1 LAETIT
7 PAAIIGEVQLTTSN
21 LDRAVAFYQDRLGFQ
36 VIEKDGGRAVMGV
49 GNHPLVTLVEK
60 KDAPPRAPHGAGR
73 GTTGLYHFA
82 VLLPDRRSLANL
94 LYHLAETETPVQG
107 AADHGV
113 SEALYLADLDGNG
126 IELYRDRRRGEWPK
140 DDLGRL
146 QMGTDE
152 LDIDNLLLE
161 LRGGVDPWQG
171 MPDGTVIGHI
181 HLQVRDLNE
190 AEQFYT
196 RVLGFQIMQRY
207 GSGAI
212 FVSAGGYHHHIGL
225 NVWAGVGAPP
235 PPEGAV
241 GLRWFEVCLP
251 DLAALEAVE
260 QRLKEAAVP
269 YEPLEGG
276 MLVRDPS
283 QNGILFRV

>member
-1 LAETIT
+1 MVEIIA
-7 PAAIIGEVQLTTSN
+7 PATKIGEVELYVSD
-21 LDRAVAFYQDRLGFQ
+21 LDRAVRYYQEGLGFHLLDRVDGQ
-36 VIEKDGGRAVMGV
+36 AILGAGENRLLTLIEKPGSHRAS
-49 GNHPLVTLVEK
+49 
-60 KDAPPRAPHGAGR
+60 GA
-73 GTTGLYHFA
+73 TGLYHFA
-82 VLLPDRRSLANL
+82 VLLPDRRSLARL
-94 LYHLAETETPVQG
+94 LYHLAETETAVQG

-113 SEALYLADLDGNG
+113 SEALYLADPDGNG

-171 MPDGTVIGHI
+171 MSEGTRIGHI

-196 RVLGFQIMQRY
+196 RVLGFQLMQRY
-207 GSGAI
+207 SSGAI

-241 GLRWFEVCLP
+241 GLRWFEVRLP
-251 DLAALEAVE
+251 DLAALEAIE
-260 QRLKEAAVP
+260 QRLKDAAVP
-269 YEPLEGG
+269 YEPQEGG
-276 MLVRDPS
+276 ILVRDPS